1 MQRTWKCEEWT
12 QREEWAFTKCIW
24 LKRPWKKVWLL
35 PSRSRIALLLPNDA
49 LHIEVE
55 SYFCQKCS
63 VVYFVAILCLVA
75 ILPSLI
81 GYFGYFG
88 YFFVFEDILYFVAIL
103 YLMAILA
110 TLATFVFEA
119 VLYFVAILATFSLN
133 ATVCNAMHRV
143 VRTTWK
149 LQFFRWIARVPKW
162 SNSDTTMRILTTP
175 FTDYKKIEFCLKPL
189 LLVFE
194 CDGCFN
200 CSTSIVM
207 NDLSRRAD
215 WSIVEA
221 AKSNYLTETFSSWH
235 DLCFP
240 STTTLPQLNLMKA
253 TANYLNIRFDHK
265 LLTPLTTNFKFFCL
279 LQDFGP

>member
-1 MQRTWKCEEWT
+1 MFSSLLCGYFVPCGYFAIPYWLFWLL
-12 QREEWAFTKCIW
+12 WLLFCIW
-24 LKRPWKKVWLL
+24 G
-35 PSRSRIALLLPNDA
+35 
-49 LHIEVE
+49 
-55 SYFCQKCS
+55 
-63 VVYFVAILCLVA
+63 YFVLCGYFV
-75 ILPSLI
+75 PY

-88 YFFVFEDILYFVAIL
+88 YF
-103 YLMAILA
+103 
-110 TLATFVFEA
+110 FVFEA
-119 VLYFVAILATFSLN
+119 VLYFVAILATFLLN

-175 FTDYKKIEFCLKPL
+175 FTDYKKIELRLKPL

-279 LQDFGP
+279 LQDFGPKN

>member
-12 QREEWAFTKCIW
+12 QREERAFTKCIW

-55 SYFCQKCS
+55 SYFSQKCS

-88 YFFVFEDILYFVAIL
+88 YFFVFE
-103 YLMAILA
+103 
-110 TLATFVFEA
+110 A
-119 VLYFVAILATFSLN
+119 VLYFVAILATFLLN

-175 FTDYKKIEFCLKPL
+175 FTDYKKIELRLKPL

-279 LQDFGP
+279 LQDFGPKN

>member
-1 MQRTWKCEEWT
+1 MNCESSKMKQLWYYD
-12 QREEWAFTKCIW
+12 ADFDHPFYW
-24 LKRPWKKVWLL
+24 L
-35 PSRSRIALLLPNDA
+35 
-49 LHIEVE
+49 
-55 SYFCQKCS
+55 Q
-63 VVYFVAILCLVA
+63 
-75 ILPSLI
+75 
-81 GYFGYFG
+81 
-88 YFFVFEDILYFVAIL
+88 ED
-103 YLMAILA
+103 
-110 TLATFVFEA
+110 
-119 VLYFVAILATFSLN
+119 
-133 ATVCNAMHRV
+133 R
-143 VRTTWK
+143 
-149 LQFFRWIARVPKW
+149 
-162 SNSDTTMRILTTP
+162 
-175 FTDYKKIEFCLKPL
+175 EFCLKPL

-265 LLTPLTTNFKFFCL
+265 LLTPLTTSFKFFCL
-279 LQDFGP
+279 FQDFGDLKVQKSSRNSQFWDGKKPKIVLKPESSQNSHFLEKVAKVATSLKK